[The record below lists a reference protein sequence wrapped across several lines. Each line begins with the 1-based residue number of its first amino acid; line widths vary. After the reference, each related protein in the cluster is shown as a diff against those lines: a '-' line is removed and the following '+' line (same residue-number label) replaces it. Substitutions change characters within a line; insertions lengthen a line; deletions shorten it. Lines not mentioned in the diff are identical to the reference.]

1 MEDNKTVNDM
11 QQTLN
16 EMTPETVEANE
27 VLPQE
32 LTSRD
37 LAQILIY
44 LSLRAPISKENRR
57 HLAEAARRLQ
67 RERVAN
73 ISQEGAITVL
83 QSTGWMQEH
92 DREILS
98 PFACVNVLQKCGWM
112 ADHDNKLLKEAEL
125 EKQRTQE
132 YIDGLREELQ
142 KTRDDRAKYYEE
154 AESLREQ
161 LEEAEAARERLSD
174 GIKSLNV
181 LADETNRRHREQ
193 LEAAAAEKRQLET
206 DSRNLREELDRTRKS
221 CAYEE
226 CIALREENEKLKAE
240 NASHKRNTDQMN
252 NIIRHLRHEA
262 AESVS
267 APEALPLYRIHD
279 CRELAGNPANIF
291 VDLLRIAKKLD
302 RRLEVIIP

>member
-16 EMTPETVEANE
+16 EMAPETVEANE

-92 DREILS
+92 DRAILS
-98 PFACVNVLQKCGWM
+98 PYACATRLEECGWM
-112 ADHDNKLLKEAEL
+112 ADHDNKLLKEAEGEKKGLCEDNQQLREKLEEARL
-125 EKQRTQE
+125 EKKRTQG
-132 YIDGLREELQ
+132 YIDGIREELQ
-142 KTRDDRAKYYEE
+142 KTQDDRARYYEE
-154 AESLREQ
+154 AGSL
-161 LEEAEAARERLSD
+161 
-174 GIKSLNV
+174 
-181 LADETNRRHREQ
+181 REQ
-193 LEAAAAEKRQLET
+193 LEAAAEEKRQFET
-206 DSRNLREELDRTRKS
+206 DNKNLREALEQSRKTAAKYYDERNAS
-221 CAYEE
+221 WVVNGK
-226 CIALREENEKLKAE
+226 LKEENEKLKAE

-252 NIIRHLRHEA
+252 LIIRHLRHEA

-267 APEALPLYRIHD
+267 APECRPLYRIHD
-279 CRELAGNPANIF
+279 FRELAGNPANVF

-302 RRLEVIIP
+302 RRLEVTIS

>member
-32 LTSRD
+32 LSGME
-37 LAQILIY
+37 LARILTY
-44 LSLRAPISKENRR
+44 LSVRAPISKENRR

-73 ISQEGAITVL
+73 ISQEDAITVL
-83 QSTGWMQEH
+83 QSTGWLQEH

-98 PFACVNVLQKCGWM
+98 PYACVTVLQKCGWM
-112 ADHDNKLLKEAEL
+112 ADHDNKLLKEAEG
-125 EKQRTQE
+125 EKK
-132 YIDGLREELQ
+132 GLREDNQ
-142 KTRDDRAKYYEE
+142 Q
-154 AESLREQ
+154 LREK
-161 LEEAEAARERLSD
+161 LEEAETHRKELEK
-174 GIKSLNV
+174 GIESLRV
-181 LADETNRRHREQ
+181 LEDETNRRLREQ

-206 DSRNLREELDRTRKS
+206 DNKNLREALEQSRKTATRY
-221 CAYEE
+221 YEE
-226 CIALREENEKLKAE
+226 RNASREENVKLKAE

-252 NIIRHLRHEA
+252 LIIRNLRHEA

-267 APEALPLYRIHD
+267 APETLPLYRIHD
-279 CRELAGNPANIF
+279 FRELAGNPATFF

-302 RRLEVIIP
+302 RRLEVTIS

>member
-98 PFACVNVLQKCGWM
+98 PYACVTVLQKCGWM
-112 ADHDNKLLKEAEL
+112 ADHDNKLLKSTRENLNRDIDALEAE
-125 EKQRTQE
+125 KH
-132 YIDGLREELQ
+132 GLREELKATQ
-142 KTRDDRAKYYEE
+142 KECFALQEQLKE
-154 AESLREQ
+154 AETHRKGLEKGIESLQ
-161 LEEAEAARERLSD
+161 ALEE
-174 GIKSLNV
+174 
-181 LADETNRRHREQ
+181 ETNRRLREQ
-193 LEAAAAEKRQLET
+193 LEAAYAEKRQLET
-206 DSRNLREELDRTRKS
+206 DNKNLREALEQSRKT
-221 CAYEE
+221 AARYYEE
-226 CIALREENEKLKAE
+226 RNASREENEKLKAE

-267 APEALPLYRIHD
+267 APEGRPLYRIHD
-279 CRELAGNPANIF
+279 FRELAGNPANVF

-302 RRLEVIIP
+302 RRLEVTIS